1 MLFQFAEKSFGLD
14 ISQKALRLVQLK
26 KAGKNIK
33 LSAYGERPLAEGLI
47 KGGLIAEKEKVAGEI
62 KKLIKEARGNKI
74 YSRYANVCLPEPKTF
89 IKLIKVPF
97 RKGKEVLGDIIEE
110 SAKHIP
116 FTLDKAYFD
125 WQYIDAKD
133 RTKVLI
139 GVAPKEI
146 VENYQEVLA
155 SAGIKTMSLEI
166 EAAAIARCLFPLNR
180 KVAEPAMVIDFGGT
194 RTGVLI
200 LQFLLLILPF

>member
-116 FTLDKAYFD
+116 
-125 WQYIDAKD
+125 
-133 RTKVLI
+133 
-139 GVAPKEI
+139 
-146 VENYQEVLA
+146 
-155 SAGIKTMSLEI
+155 
-166 EAAAIARCLFPLNR
+166 
-180 KVAEPAMVIDFGGT
+180 
-194 RTGVLI
+194 
-200 LQFLLLILPF
+200 